1 MGFLLLVYFF
11 VGGTAAGLY
20 GAAIADRIIEKPILP
35 LWIGT
40 LLFLGWPIALVIG
53 IIVGLFL
60 FGRALYREA
69 AEFITKKGPA

>member
-1 MGFLLLVYFF
+1 MLIFAYFF
-11 VGGTAAGLY
+11 IGFMVAALY
-20 GAAIADRIIEKPILP
+20 WAIVEDGIIVDPPLP
-35 LWIGT
+35 LWTGT
-40 LLFLGWPIALVIG
+40 LLFLGWPLAAIAG